1 MCHSRPSNLL
11 ISLESLGSN
20 PTLSY
25 SCLYRCIVKALH
37 RQGSRVHDFGF
48 SPAILYRQM
57 SGPPELANVRF
68 WLLPKPRVS
77 VPELKRRLVFLG
89 IVLFQP
95 KQLVDRVH
103 RLLHDLLHFGLR
115 YVGVFGLSRT
125 GRTIFASVNI
135 FDRAIAE
142 RQCDDALGFSC
153 QLRI

>member
-1 MCHSRPSNLL
+1 MPFAPPKLL
-11 ISLESLGSN
+11 ILLESLGLN
-20 PTLSY
+20 PTLSTPG
-25 SCLYRCIVKALH
+25 CILKALH
-37 RQGSRVHDFGF
+37 RKGSCDHDFGF
-48 SPAILYRQM
+48 SPAILHREI
-57 SGPPELANVRF
+57 SRLPELANVRF
-68 WLLPKPRVS
+68 RLLPKPRVS
-77 VPELKRRLVFLG
+77 VPEFKRRLVFLG

-95 KQLVDRVH
+95 KQLADRVH

-125 GRTIFASVNI
+125 GRTIFAGVNI